1 MSDLAMNQQSGG
13 QLADAST
20 MNAYRGLIARMP
32 VTMRP
37 SLNQQLNQWE
47 MLFPFE
53 QRRLAA
59 FFRGIES
66 FQPAALDA
74 LTAPL
79 RTLETKMGVA
89 RWNFTET
96 SETMENA
103 SLLARS
109 EFYAEWRRDVQQ
121 IFSAVEAASG
131 SAHQAQSNPAKP
143 SQARLVVLILPASLP
158 IDTPA
163 AWAQWDRRGQEI
175 RIDGDA
181 RRLSEL
187 LLQSQLGLEMQADKD
202 RSDLWLIDAG
212 SDLKHN
218 LPSSAPAYSLSYAS
232 MKDFRDKFLA
242 AVNTVPKNI
251 QATDQVLTAVRHH
264 DWSQDWPAELSD
276 QPRLRN
282 FVIDLFL
289 SGNGAL
295 IFSNAFVEWAASEAL
310 RRARPR
316 VLIARFGMRSKPKPF
331 TSIAIFENQQRISAL
346 PDVDDPE
353 GSAIDA
359 LILARYVWSAAI
371 RYPEGAQTCGLCIA
385 ESSNSVWLILPPDR
399 PSPWKT
405 GQAVKPE
412 ELGVWI
418 ESTL

>member
-1 MSDLAMNQQSGG
+1 MSQQSCG
-13 QLADAST
+13 QLADAAT
-20 MNAYRGLIARMP
+20 MNAYRGLIKRMP

-37 SLNQQLNQWE
+37 SLNQQLSQWE

-53 QRRLAA
+53 QKRLAA

-66 FQPAALDA
+66 FQPSALDA

-79 RTLETKMGVA
+79 RALETKMGVA

-109 EFYAEWRRDVQQ
+109 EFYAEWRHDVQQ
-121 IFSAVEAASG
+121 IFSAIEAAAS
-131 SAHQAQSNPAKP
+131 SAEPTQSNPAQP
-143 SQARLVVLILPASLP
+143 APARLVVLILPAGLP

-181 RRLSEL
+181 HRVSEL
-187 LLQSQLGLEMQADKD
+187 LLQGQPGKSSSLAIQSGDD

-212 SDLKHN
+212 SDLNRH
-218 LPSSAPAYSLSYAS
+218 LPSSSPAYSLSYAS

-251 QATDQVLTAVRHH
+251 QATDQVLAAVRHH
-264 DWSQDWPAELSD
+264 DWSQDWPAEFAD
-276 QPRLRN
+276 QPRLRS

-316 VLIARFGMRSKPKPF
+316 VLIARFGLRSKPKPF

-359 LILARYVWSAAI
+359 LILARYVWSAAA
-371 RYPEGAQTCGLCIA
+371 RYPEGEQTCGLCIA
-385 ESSNSVWLILPPDR
+385 ESSNSAWLISPTDR
-399 PSPWKT
+399 PSTWKT
-405 GQAVKPE
+405 GQAVTPE
-412 ELGVWI
+412 ELTAVLR
-418 ESTL
+418 SL